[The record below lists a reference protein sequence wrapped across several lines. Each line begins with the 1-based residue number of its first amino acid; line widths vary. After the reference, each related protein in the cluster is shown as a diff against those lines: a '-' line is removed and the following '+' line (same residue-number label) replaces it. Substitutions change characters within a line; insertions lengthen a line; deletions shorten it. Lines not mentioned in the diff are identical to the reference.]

1 MTKNVAKSKK
11 APILASYDDHVDYCD
26 NLYKDYWKEV
36 AEQREYDFWE
46 EVARYDFWEEVV
58 RQLIVEC
65 YGTTYSNKNTSTKI
79 MEITIYDKHW
89 HGNMPA
95 VEVLGVTKEFHE
107 FISSIICS
115 NRTKDPWYI
124 RKNELKV
131 NPFFQGGYVYNE
143 GDKWIFIEFWT
154 KEVSNVKQFFGEVLK
169 AWYEHT
175 SFTPFNLTYK

>member
-1 MTKNVAKSKK
+1 MTKRVDKSKK
-11 APILASYDDHVDYCD
+11 ASILTSYDDHVDYCD

-46 EVARYDFWEEVV
+46 EVAR
-58 RQLIVEC
+58 QQIVEC

-95 VEVLGVTKEFHE
+95 VEVLDVTKEFHE

-143 GDKWIFIEFWT
+143 GDKWIFLEFWT
-154 KEVSNVKQFFGEVLK
+154 KEVSNVRQFFEEVLK
-169 AWYEHT
+169 AWYECKF
-175 SFTPFNLTYK
+175 FTPFNLIYKYYSL